1 MNYIISGG
9 AGFIG
14 QNLVKSLPKPYFSTI
29 LDISQGQGQDLRK
42 DVITVPICDTF
53 VHLAALTN
61 VRYSLINPQKV
72 ILDNCK
78 MTLNCLEYARSRK
91 AQFIFTSSMGAPE
104 LLSPYSASKL
114 ACEAF
119 CTTYQRT
126 FDVKVSV
133 LRLSNVYGPHSVHK
147 TSVIAKFI
155 KQCINKEDLEIY
167 GNGLQIRD
175 FIHVDDV
182 TKTIV
187 NYRYTNHLNVASGTT
202 ISILELA
209 EIIRHLSIKYL
220 SHTPKITHLPTIK
233 GEIKK
238 VKPSTDIKP
247 TTSIHDGLDNT
258 FKWFMENYHVKQ

>member
-14 QNLVKSLPKPYFSTI
+14 RNLAGKFPKPYFSTI
-29 LDISQGQGQDLRK
+29 LDISLGQDQDLRK
-42 DVITVPICDTF
+42 DAITVPICDTF
-53 VHLAALTN
+53 IHLAALTD
-61 VRYSLINPQKV
+61 VRKSLSHPQKV

-78 MTLNCLEYARSRK
+78 MTLNCLSYARQHNSH
-91 AQFIFTSSMGAPE
+91 FIFTSSMGAPE

-126 FDVKVSV
+126 FDVKVNI
-133 LRLSNVYGPHSVHK
+133 LRLSNVYGPHSLHK

-155 KQCINKEDLEIY
+155 KQCIDKKDLEIY
-167 GNGLQIRD
+167 GNGLQTRD

-182 TKTIV
+182 VDTII
-187 NYRYTNHLNVASGTT
+187 NCDKFNPLNVASGKAIT
-202 ISILELA
+202 ISELA
-209 EIIRHLSIKYL
+209 EIIRHYSIKFL
-220 SHTPKITHLPTIK
+220 SYEPKILHLPTIK

-238 VKPSTDIKP
+238 VKLSTDIRP
-247 TTSIHDGLDNT
+247 NISIYKGIEST
-258 FKWFMENYHVKQ
+258 FKWFVENYNAK